1 MEQMKRWREAL
12 AIYEK
17 ADNYGR
23 ELEPYSRFLS
33 SRVAKEV
40 DHVAEQIKSSKF
52 RIHAESIL
60 QTDVPVQEM
69 KDLTIKDRLPLSATD
84 RLDDYVEE
92 GLVKAGSPRVIN
104 MPPSMEPALCKPLFF
119 DVALNHVKFPDL
131 EDKIEPVRGGISGV
145 VKSMLNWRRK

>member
-1 MEQMKRWREAL
+1 MKRWREAL

-104 MPPSMEPALCKPLFF
+104 MPPSMEPAPCKPLFF